1 MSMANKMKEKAVPA
15 TSAKRSSKLIKTV
28 NRADVVELNR
38 TMQPIIEQNKKERED
53 SWKLVHNQYVGTK
66 YMACN
71 S

>member
-15 TSAKRSSKLIKTV
+15 TSAKRSSKVIKTV

-53 SWKLVHNQYVGTK
+53 SWELLHNQYVGTK
-66 YMACN
+66 
-71 S
+71 